1 VSKGT
6 YRIAKGKSVMG
17 VVLALVL
24 AGLLLA
30 VAACEDATPAT
41 STSVAAVVE
50 TTATAA
56 VTTEESTATTAESTA
71 TTVTETTA
79 VSEPPA
85 LNLDNSDNGR
95 EVVLHVGERMRIDLT
110 PKALDRVQS
119 VKWNYEP
126 IVVQE
131 KDSGADKANDAVVGA
146 WLEVEA
152 VVAGPVTIRA
162 TYEYPQGT
170 VKTTWTVYVTVVGTA
185 TTEATGEPPA
195 LSLDNSDNGRELALH
210 VGERVRIDLAPKVV
224 DQVQAVKW
232 TWDPV
237 VMQEKDSGADK
248 ITDVVVGAWL
258 ELEAVAAG
266 PVTIR
271 ATYEYPEGAVVT
283 EWHVFLVV
291 SD

>member
-30 VAACEDATPAT
+30 VAACEEATPAT

-50 TTATAA
+50 TTAP
-56 VTTEESTATTAESTA
+56 VTTEESTATTAESTATTAESTA

-95 EVVLHVGERMRIDLT
+95 EVVLHVGERMRIDLA

-119 VKWNYEP
+119 VKWVYEP

-162 TYEYPQGT
+162 TYEYPGGT
-170 VKTTWTVYVTVVGTA
+170 VKTVWVVYVTV
-185 TTEATGEPPA
+185 
-195 LSLDNSDNGRELALH
+195 
-210 VGERVRIDLAPKVV
+210 
-224 DQVQAVKW
+224 
-232 TWDPV
+232 
-237 VMQEKDSGADK
+237 
-248 ITDVVVGAWL
+248 TD
-258 ELEAVAAG
+258 
-266 PVTIR
+266 
-271 ATYEYPEGAVVT
+271 
-283 EWHVFLVV
+283 
-291 SD
+291 